1 MRDNLLIAEGARESA
16 ADALGIDAI
25 LQLLDLASQQN
36 SAAGNL
42 AHGQKQ
48 WLEIGMALAARP
60 RVMLLDEPTAGMGPE
75 ETSKTAELVRE
86 LATHFA
92 IVVIEH
98 DMAFV
103 HAMACRT
110 LVMHRGKVI
119 ADGAFTDIEHDPLV
133 RDVYLGRR

>member
-1 MRDNLLIAEGARESA
+1 MARNRNGARRP
-16 ADALGIDAI
+16 
-25 LQLLDLASQQN
+25 
-36 SAAGNL
+36 
-42 AHGQKQ
+42 
-48 WLEIGMALAARP
+48 AARH
-60 RVMLLDEPTAGMGPE
+60 VAGRADSRHGARRD
-75 ETSKTAELVRE
+75 KQDVE